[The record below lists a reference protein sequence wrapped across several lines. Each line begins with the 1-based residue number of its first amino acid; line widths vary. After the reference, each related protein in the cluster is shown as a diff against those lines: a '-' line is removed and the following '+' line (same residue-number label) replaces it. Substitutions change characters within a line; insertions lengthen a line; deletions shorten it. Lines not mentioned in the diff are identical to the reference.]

1 MLKPPPPSRKKNNN
15 PVNKFLFTPLNCL
28 ISIFIYLSRYRPRPK
43 RTCIVDGKKLKI
55 SEYKALMK
63 TRREEM
69 KSFWGEEKGREEKGI
84 WGEDNEEKRM
94 WEEER
99 GNDYHMMDN

>member
-1 MLKPPPPSRKKNNN
+1 
-15 PVNKFLFTPLNCL
+15 
-28 ISIFIYLSRYRPRPK
+28 
-43 RTCIVDGKKLKI
+43 
-55 SEYKALMK
+55 MK

-69 KSFWGEEKGREEKGI
+69 KSFWAEEKGREEKGI

>member
-1 MLKPPPPSRKKNNN
+1 
-15 PVNKFLFTPLNCL
+15 
-28 ISIFIYLSRYRPRPK
+28 
-43 RTCIVDGKKLKI
+43 VDGKKLKI